1 VSTREMFILG
11 VTALMLV
18 VYCALCLT
26 AVFNPNLSPTSLV
39 RVIGVLGVLLLLLR
53 TGLLLWPR
61 CVNWYRGRCVSR
73 KFGP

>member
-1 VSTREMFILG
+1 MSTRQLLLLS

-18 VYCALCLT
+18 VYCALCVT
-26 AVFNPNLSPTSLV
+26 AVFNTNLAPTSLV
-39 RVIGVLGVLLLLLR
+39 RVIGALGILLILLR

-61 CVNWYRGRCVSR
+61 CVTWYQGRCVSR